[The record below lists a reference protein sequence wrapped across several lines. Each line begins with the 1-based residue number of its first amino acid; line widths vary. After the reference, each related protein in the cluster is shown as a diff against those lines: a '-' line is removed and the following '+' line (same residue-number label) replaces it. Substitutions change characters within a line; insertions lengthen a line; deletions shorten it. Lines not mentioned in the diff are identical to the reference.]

1 MSIPQNFITP
11 NNNYLPATLR
21 ENKSGWVIEY
31 YALHPQKQVLQR
43 KQIRIKRIKQRYSKK
58 TEAKRHALE
67 ICETIN
73 QKLRGG
79 WSPFFEGE
87 NARLYEKL
95 QDVIGYYLTEK
106 KRELRENTM
115 RSYQS
120 FCRQFEKWANKNL
133 PKNTFCSLINHN
145 VAIRFMDDF
154 YNKNVNARSYNNML
168 KGCRALFCWCVE
180 KGYSNQNAF
189 EKIKVKKEQKKTR
202 TIVPPEF
209 RADITKYLLD
219 TQNYGFA
226 LVLNLVY
233 SSLIRPNEIRHIQIK
248 DVNIAGKYVVI
259 PCEVA
264 KNHKQRFSALSEKSI
279 ELLKML
285 NFDKFPKNYY
295 LLGGE
300 LAPSEAMCGAAR
312 YRHEWDKITAK
323 LHIPKNMQ
331 LYSFRD
337 TGIYEMLKS
346 GIDNL
351 TVMQHADHS
360 DLSITTRYANHA
372 DSRLIVKINQNVPAF

>member
-1 MSIPQNFITP
+1 MRVNKI
-11 NNNYLPATLR
+11 R
-21 ENKSGWVIEY
+21 EHYARKSDARRHIAEMI
-31 YALHPQKQVLQR
+31 QV
-43 KQIRIKRIKQRYSKK
+43 
-58 TEAKRHALE
+58 
-67 ICETIN
+67 IN
-73 QKLRGG
+73 QKLAGG

-95 QDVIGYYLTEK
+95 PDVMQKYISESK
-106 KRELRENTM
+106 KDKRENTM

-120 FCRQFEKWANKNL
+120 FASMLNKWVSANCKNIY
-133 PKNTFCSLINHN
+133 CSLFNHFY
-145 VAIRFMDDF
+145 AIRYMDYL
-154 YNKNVNARSYNNML
+154 YNERDVSATTYNNQL
-168 KGCRALFCWCVE
+168 KMGRVFFNWAKERCYVKE
-180 KGYSNQNAF
+180 NPF
-189 EKIKVKKEQKKTR
+189 EHIKPKAKVQKNR
-202 TIVPPEF
+202 TIVPPEI
-209 RADITKYLLD
+209 RIDITKYLLD
-219 TQNYGFA
+219 TGNYGFA

-233 SSLIRPNEIRHIQIK
+233 SSLIRPNEIRNIQVK
-248 DVNIAGKYVVI
+248 DVNIAEKYIVI

-279 ELLKML
+279 DLLKKI
-285 NFDKFPKNYY
+285 NFDKYPKDFY
-295 LLGGE
+295 LLGGD
-300 LAPSEAMCGAAR
+300 LVPSKDMCGAAR

-372 DSRLIVKINQNVPAF
+372 DSRLIEKINRGVPEF